1 MADKTRILIIE
12 DEAEMAQ
19 AIRLRLEANGY
30 EVLTAADGAEGLNRA
45 RAEKPGLIILD
56 VMLPKMD
63 GFKVSRMLK
72 FDENFKDIPII
83 MLTAKTQKVDVAM
96 GLEAGVNVY
105 MTKPFK
111 AEELLRTISGLL
123 AKK

>member
-1 MADKTRILIIE
+1 MADKTRILIVE